1 MTCGPA
7 AMRNGLRSATLV
19 NGGDCRR
26 FVGGIL
32 QNLSPIL
39 DFRGNLFFFF
49 CGQVSRVSFCLFYL
63 ILCVHIHVYI
73 SIYIYLYLCL

>member
-49 CGQVSRVSFCLFYL
+49 VANFHEFLFAF
-63 ILCVHIHVYI
+63 
-73 SIYIYLYLCL
+73 SI